1 MVKLRYLITGFLGAN
16 NSSKIIVENI
26 KPNNQID
33 KLYLQNNFEICLQQL
48 EDKFKDQKFD
58 RIISFGQKPVTRAFC
73 IETVAYN
80 KETKIETS
88 YNYLPLIKYLKDHN
102 LSVRQ
107 SVRPGN
113 YLCNYIYYHGLRL
126 IREKNLQTDMLFI
139 HAPYSRN
146 LTNVKEVIDTFSA
159 YILADMA

>member
-1 MVKLRYLITGFLGAN
+1 MIKLRYLITGFLGAN

-26 KPNNQID
+26 KSNNQID

-48 EDKFKDQKFD
+48 ENKLKDQKVD

-80 KETKIETS
+80 KETKIETG

-126 IREKNLQTDMLFI
+126 IRENNLETNMLIIHTPYSKNLTD
-139 HAPYSRN
+139 
-146 LTNVKEVIDTFSA
+146 VQEVINTFSA
-159 YILADMA
+159 YIFADMA